1 MSTSRL
7 RAGSCTVG
15 AVRARQLQY
24 RTTGTQAARA
34 PGPLA
39 QHGASATARRAG
51 CRCRAMRVSW
61 WAPAGRAICCVAAP
75 PARRQR
81 DKVADKATDG
91 WTACRHFFVE
101 KGFEAPY

>member
-39 QHGASATARRAG
+39 QHGASATARR
-51 CRCRAMRVSW
+51 CRAIWPYARELVGPGRQGDLLRRSATS
-61 WAPAGRAICCVAAP
+61 APAT
-75 PARRQR
+75 RQ
-81 DKVADKATDG
+81 G
-91 WTACRHFFVE
+91 C
-101 KGFEAPY
+101 